1 MSIRAALRDPVVKV
15 VLALGTIPLLLL
27 ALYWIAMI
35 PVNHR
40 YRMLSHLAEA
50 FKAAENCRDAVAV
63 YYGKAG
69 RMPATEKDVACH
81 RGSDNVAAV
90 HVAFGVITI
99 SARGS
104 LREALED
111 GDSGIELRITP
122 SCAGPCTGA
131 PIASWDCL
139 TGSTIARRYR
149 PAICRE
155 PVKIKAR

>member
-15 VLALGTIPLLLL
+15 VLALGAIPLLLL

-50 FKAAENCRDAVAV
+50 FKAAEICRGAVAD
-63 YYGKAG
+63 YYSRTG
-69 RMPATEKDVACH
+69 RMPETEQDVACH

-90 HVAFGVITI
+90 RVASGVITV
-99 SARGS
+99 SARGA

-111 GDSGIELRITP
+111 GDSGIDLRITP

-131 PIASWDCL
+131 AIASWDCV

-155 PVKIKAR
+155 AVKIGGR